1 MSLGAGPPVAVGVP
15 SRMTES
21 NQGAEQGGQ
30 STAYDS
36 SRITVLRGLEA
47 VRKRPGMYI
56 GDVHDGTGL
65 HHMVFEVVDNSIDEA
80 LAGHADNV
88 TVTIHE
94 DGSVSVSDNGR
105 GIPVDIHKEE
115 GVSAAQV
122 IMTQLHAGGKFD
134 DNSYK
139 VSGGLHGVGVSVVNA
154 LSEKLTLDIWRNGYH
169 HHQEYAMGEPV
180 APLERLEPS
189 DQRGTLVRFWPA
201 TGTFTDVEFH
211 YDVLARRLRE
221 LSFLNSGVRI
231 ILVDERGEGRRD
243 VFEYEG
249 GIASFVEHL
258 AQFKTPLHPNVI
270 SVSGEEAGIT
280 VDVAIQ
286 WTDSYQETMF
296 CFTNNIPQ
304 KDGGTHLIGFRA
316 ALTRTLTNY
325 IEQNGIARQAKVNLS
340 GDDMRE
346 GMIAVLS
353 VKVPDPSFSSQT
365 KEKLVSSEVRPVVE
379 HTFGARLEEFLQ
391 EHPNEAK
398 AIAGKIVDAA
408 RAREAARKARD
419 LTRRKGALDIAGL
432 PGKLADCQEKDP
444 ALSELFIVEGD
455 SAGGSAKQGR
465 NRKTQA
471 ILPLKG
477 KILNVERARFDRMLA
492 SAEVGTLITALGT
505 GIGKDEYNPDKL
517 RYHRIILMTDAD
529 VDGSHIRTLL
539 LTFFYRQMPELIE
552 RGHVYIGLPPLYK
565 IKQGKTEL
573 YIKDDAALDAYL
585 AGNAVE
591 GASLVP
597 AEGEPPIEGQA
608 LEKLLLA
615 YAGARETIARNA
627 HRFDPLVL
635 ESLIDFTPLD
645 AGHFAENTDERHELD
660 ALEKRLN
667 RSGLGKPRY
676 SLELQAASDTQPG
689 ALLVKRR
696 HMGEELVQVLPFS
709 AFETGDLRPLRD
721 TAALLHG
728 LVRDGAQIV
737 RGNRAQPVASFAEA
751 QAWLLEEAKRGRQ
764 IQRFKGLGEM
774 NPEQL
779 WDTTVNP
786 DTRRLLQVRI
796 EDAVAADQI
805 FSTLMGDVVE
815 PRREFIEDNALKVS
829 NLDV

>member
-1 MSLGAGPPVAVGVP
+1 
-15 SRMTES
+15 MTET
-21 NQGAEQGGQ
+21 NDGAVQGQNNE
-30 STAYDS
+30 YDS

-65 HHMVFEVVDNSIDEA
+65 HHMVFEVVDNAIDEA
-80 LAGHADNV
+80 LAGHADDV
-88 TVTIHE
+88 VVSIHE
-94 DGSVSVSDNGR
+94 DGSVSVYDNGR

-115 GVSAAQV
+115 GVSAAEV
-122 IMTQLHAGGKFD
+122 IMTVLHAGGKFD

-154 LSEKLTLDIWRNGYH
+154 LSEKLTLDIWRDGH
-169 HHQEYAMGEPV
+169 HHQQAYAMGEPV
-180 APLERLEPS
+180 APLSAIADS
-189 DQRGTLVRFWPA
+189 DKRGTLVRFWPA
-201 TGTFTDVEFH
+201 SSIFTDTEFH
-211 YDVLARRLRE
+211 YDILAKRLRE

-231 ILVDERGEGRRD
+231 TLVDERGEGRRD
-243 VFEYEG
+243 VFQYEG
-249 GIASFVEHL
+249 GIRSFVEHL
-258 AQFKTPLHPNVI
+258 AQLKTPLHPNVI
-270 SVSGEEAGIT
+270 SVTGEESGIT
-280 VDVAIQ
+280 VDVALQ

-325 IEQNGIARQAKVNLS
+325 IEQNGIAKQAKVNLS

-391 EHPNEAK
+391 EHPNEAR

-477 KILNVERARFDRMLA
+477 KILNVERARFDRMLG

-565 IKQGKTEL
+565 IKQGKQEL
-573 YIKDDAALDAYL
+573 YLKDDAALNAYL

-597 AEGEPPIEGQA
+597 AEGEPAIEGAA

-615 YAGARETIARNA
+615 YAGARDAIARNA
-627 HRFDPLVL
+627 HRYDPLVL

-645 AGHFAENTDERHELD
+645 AAHLAENTDERHELD

-676 SLELQAASDTQPG
+676 TLELQAANESRPG

-709 AFETGDLRPLRD
+709 VFESGDLRPLRD

-728 LVRDGAQIV
+728 LIRDGAQIL
-737 RGNRAQPVASFAEA
+737 RGNRAQPIASFADA
-751 QAWLLEEAKRGRQ
+751 QAWLLDEAKKGRQ